1 LVGRDIQRDWGQD
14 PQVVFTMPLL
24 IGLDGSRIMGQSLG
38 NYVGIAEPPE
48 EMFGKLMSIPDD
60 LIVQYLRLCTALAS
74 SEIEEFERGLAD
86 GSLRPDL
93 AKRRMARETVDL
105 YHGPGSG
112 ADAERRFDRVHKE
125 HEVPEEI
132 SQVSL
137 PASIASADLVW
148 LPRLLAELGLA
159 KSNSEAR
166 RLIEQGGVRIDGTRV
181 EDPGVEVAVAD
192 LPGRVLQVGTRKF
205 VRIAE

>member
-1 LVGRDIQRDWGQD
+1 
-14 PQVVFTMPLL
+14 MPLL
-24 IGLDGSRIMGQSLG
+24 IGLDGGRIMGQSLG
-38 NYVGIAEPPE
+38 NYVGIAEPPD

-74 SEIEEFERGLAD
+74 GEIEEIERGLAD

-93 AKRRMARETVDL
+93 AKRRMAREIVDL

-112 ADAERRFDRVHKE
+112 GHAERHFDRVHKE

-132 SQVSL
+132 PEVLL
-137 PASIASADLVW
+137 PASMASAERIW
-148 LPRLLAELGLA
+148 LPRLIAEFGLA
-159 KSNSEAR
+159 RSNSEAK

-181 EDPGVEVAVAD
+181 VDAEAEVAVAD
-192 LPGRVLQVGTRKF
+192 LVGKVLQVGTRRF
-205 VRIAE
+205 VRIGHSGP